1 MDHADA
7 LERIELA
14 AAEPDG
20 LERLMAG
27 DTPDAAAVAGHLA
40 GCPSCQAQLAAIRRT
55 ALLARRV
62 IEDEPDPAL
71 KERTLAFIRE
81 VGRDRSPGAVAATSA
96 DAPAA
101 DVVPIDRPR
110 APHVPD
116 GGSAAP
122 RRVPRWVAYGA
133 VAAAVVVALGVG
145 LAGGVALRQGQD
157 AEAVAEAAVLRE
169 TAQGAVRVGAQPD
182 ATRVALA
189 ATDAA
194 PGAAGTVLFSGSS
207 GELVMAATGLADPPD
222 GMEYGCWLEVD
233 GTRSRIGKLYPGG
246 EIQSWVGPVDGLAAI
261 PAGSTFGVSLV
272 PVEGGSGE
280 TVLEGST
287 GT

>member
-1 MDHADA
+1 VDHAEA

-40 GCPSCQAQLAAIRRT
+40 GCESCAAQLVAIRRT
-55 ALLARRV
+55 AALARRV
-62 IEDEPDPAL
+62 IEAEPDPAL

-81 VGRDRSPGAVAATSA
+81 VGRDRSAEAASA
-96 DAPAA
+96 TPAP
-101 DVVPIDRPR
+101 DPVVPFDRPR

-116 GGSAAP
+116 RGT
-122 RRVPRWVAYGA
+122 RLPRWVSYGA
-133 VAAAVVVALGVG
+133 VAAAIVLAVGAGV
-145 LAGGVALRQGQD
+145 AGGVALRPGES
-157 AEAVAEAAVLRE
+157 AEAFVLRE

-182 ATRVALA
+182 ATKVALA
-189 ATDAA
+189 ATAAA
-194 PGAAGTVLFSGSS
+194 PGAAGTVLFSGTS
-207 GELVMAATGLADPPD
+207 GELLMAATGLERPPA
-222 GMEYGCWLEVD
+222 GMEYGCWLEIGGD
-233 GTRSRIGKLYPGG
+233 RERIGKLYPGG
-246 EIQSWVGPVDGLAAI
+246 DILSWVGPVDGLAGI

-272 PVEGGSGE
+272 PIGGGSGE
-280 TVLEGST
+280 TVLEGTT